1 MATGIGVPAALCGTA
16 LLSSGAA
23 STIARLTV
31 ITGLQSVLFVALG
44 ASQGLMPLGVAVITS
59 TAISTILWFR
69 ATSREIG
76 LSIRHLVIPL
86 RQSGAVA
93 LLAGIGPALVS
104 WGYGLYPEAIVGPL
118 VLGGAGGMVGFAV
131 GVMVL
136 GHPLRDE
143 FISIWSKIGP

>member
-1 MATGIGVPAALCGTA
+1 MATNSCQ
-16 LLSSGAA
+16 SNSGRF
-23 STIARLTV
+23 T
-31 ITGLQSVLFVALG
+31 
-44 ASQGLMPLGVAVITS
+44 
-59 TAISTILWFR
+59 
-69 ATSREIG
+69 
-76 LSIRHLVIPL
+76 L